1 MICYWRELLDL
12 LPPWLREP
20 ADTGEQDKHLREIR
34 LRVGQTPQFIT
45 GAGERYPTCRRI
57 GPEDLAFTVNLV
69 SRFSPYAAIGM
80 AKGYLTARGGHRVGL
95 CGTAVVQNG
104 KITAIK
110 ELNSLCV
117 RVARDMPGL
126 ASSLVGR
133 LGSGSVLLLGP
144 PGSGK
149 TTLLRDLIRQISE
162 FRRQTIS
169 VVDERGEIFP
179 VVSGRHQFQTGSRT
193 DVLTGC
199 GKQEGMEL
207 VLRAMGPAWIAVDEI
222 TCLEDCTVMEQCGC
236 CGAQFLAT
244 AHAGGLEDLHRR
256 PVYKRLLATGMFTEA
271 VVLRPDQTFTME
283 RLDAS

>member
-20 ADTGEQDKHLREIR
+20 ANGGDQDKHLREIR
-34 LRVGQTPQFIT
+34 LRVGQSPQFIT
-45 GAGERYPTCRRI
+45 ETGERYPSCRRV
-57 GPEDLAFTVNLV
+57 GPEDLAFTINIV
-69 SRFSPYAAIGM
+69 SRFSAYAAMGM

-95 CGTAVVQNG
+95 CGTAVMQNG
-104 KITAIK
+104 TITAMK
-110 ELNSLCV
+110 ELNSLCI

-126 ASSLVGR
+126 AASLVGR
-133 LGSGSVLLLGP
+133 LGRGSVLLLGP

-162 FRRQTIS
+162 SRRQTIS

-179 VVSGRHQFQTGSRT
+179 VVGGRHQFQTGSRT

-199 GKQEGMEL
+199 GKREGMEL

-222 TCLEDCTVMEQCGC
+222 TCLEDCVVMEQCGC

-244 AHAGGLEDLHRR
+244 AHAGGLEDLRRR
-256 PVYKRLLATGMFTEA
+256 PVYKRLLQTGMFTEA

-283 RLDAS
+283 RLDA